1 MIKQVTRLNMALGT
15 PSDNFYRAEMGVHFS
30 RVGDGFIPDAT
41 TTEEANVFM
50 CRGLEMGT
58 VNQNYIS
65 TLDSLLEHVC
75 NFFFTILHVF
85 PLNSC
90 VLFNKPF

>member
-1 MIKQVTRLNMALGT
+1 VIKQVTRLNMALGT

-58 VNQNYIS
+58 VNQNYI
-65 TLDSLLEHVC
+65 
-75 NFFFTILHVF
+75 LHVF